1 MSYIKAGQDAN
12 GEDIKLHYTDQGQ
25 GAPVVLLHGWPKR
38 HEAWSYQLGELPKP
52 ARRAGLF

>member
-25 GAPVVLLHGWPKR
+25 GAPVVLIHGWPQS